1 MTHLD
6 NRVSGIWSA
15 SSEETLTAEEALALL
30 DRIDA
35 AGGSAQEDVTLKAR
49 VIQDLG
55 QLLVSILK
63 LQMQDLSPDR
73 SWMDYGLDS
82 IASTE
87 LAALFTERYEISL
100 PPTIFFEFQNL
111 DAFTDYLIKNHLTE
125 LTKIYSAR
133 QIHLVT
139 PAPSRLAARA
149 EQISAASEGAASIES
164 LWAEVR
170 EQESRGAPP
179 AAVAWSEQ
187 PSARVIA
194 LAESKSSEPSAEELR
209 RCQRFVEA
217 AQIHSFD
224 RPGGGRIECATYGEG
239 PPVLL
244 LGGLVM
250 HYSVM
255 WRLQLETWG
264 AEHRL
269 IMFHMPGSGGATL
282 YDDVTLESLA
292 DDVAAVLDAIG
303 VAGGLPVLGYSFG
316 GVLAQAF
323 ALRHKHR
330 CSSLAICV
338 SASSSDDVDNFQT
351 LMKELQKS
359 SRFMEV
365 NRGWPMSALPTYGR
379 AVAGFDFRDKLAEL
393 DLPTLVVSATDDRYM
408 TTAHAAQT
416 LSRLPN
422 AKSLQFQNAGHLVG
436 FTHHVEFNRAILDFW
451 AKQLDR
457 SAGRR
462 ESSIYAPASDET
474 LQLLEDYIRSG
485 EQGHTIMLSPAVAQA
500 ARLIDIGL
508 NSVKDAP
515 EAFRSYFLTS
525 QAEALDAAIRFA
537 RHLAR
542 NRSDAADGAAL
553 LIDPTVGWA
562 RRFDPLGRGAS
573 DALVPG
579 VEAVAT
585 VTAAEARLKSGALS
599 VVALIFVVTPTDT
612 PDDLRRFVELA
623 RSAAATAVLVELDAP
638 HLSPS
643 DFLSFRARAVCDIV
657 VLGGAISGSRV
668 PSGAMV
674 VRANLGNPWAMTPN
688 EGYVR
693 HPMANLGF
701 AARVI
706 AEHLLECIPQ
716 TREQAREL
724 RRIAH
729 DPEANY
735 RAHLEYGN
743 HGYAR
748 VARMHGFDA
757 RFYEGR
763 GALSRVEP
771 AEGGPTREIVDCLS
785 NVGACP
791 RGLNPLDVVG
801 VARAHDP
808 RRDYWEEL
816 RSVLKELTGLE
827 AVSQTASHV
836 AALDEALALGLAA
849 ARGRVKIVAFSGGA
863 AFSLA
868 SGAVAHD
875 VLFDSFRAPFQPL
888 YPHISFIDPRA
899 PDAPARL
906 EAQLSSGEV
915 ALVWLETIQV
925 EGNATRPLPVH
936 LVETVER
943 LKARGGYLIAVDE
956 TQTGLWTGRALHSSE
971 LIRQPDIVVLGT
983 AVTDGLLPMGAVLAS
998 REVSERVEAARFAW
1012 FEERRTHVCQLSAH
1026 LAVHALRDVLAR
1038 DLMGAARD
1046 RGAYFKEAL
1055 QALRARRPII
1065 RDVRGEGLLLTIELD
1080 LVGQPAFIQQSF
1092 GYLLWGHLM
1101 RDHEDGV
1108 ALVVCPLHNN
1118 CIRLAPPLTISRSE
1132 IDRIIK
1138 GLDKALSAGIAGVLR
1153 SCAAYCETRGDMK
1166 TAKFIGG
1173 LVAADGSS
1181 GADAIVEKA
1190 GPRPSSGPSVC
1201 IIGAG
1206 VAGISM
1212 AKALKDKDI
1221 PFECYEA
1228 RDQLGGIWAY
1238 DSEGKHTSTWANLN
1252 MNTPKGL
1259 YQFADMPMPAD
1270 YPDYP
1275 SRQQV
1280 KDYLESYVD
1289 KNDLR
1294 KNIHLDCRVLRAERA
1309 KDGKWDVTL
1318 EDGVTRR
1325 FDALA
1330 VANGHHN
1337 QPVIPE
1343 FDVSRFAGS
1352 ASHSKFYRSRHE
1364 YRDKRVMVVGIGNSG
1379 AQIAVDV
1386 SHDAAMTYLSV
1397 RRGVYVLPHY
1407 LFGMRID
1414 KALGP
1419 LNAWWVKKILPYP
1432 LHEMLLTWTYKLFI
1446 ARHRNLGMPRPDH
1459 WMMSCLPT
1467 MSENLANRIGDGK
1480 LEVVGGVERVEGTT
1494 VQFKN
1499 GEKVE
1504 IDSIIYATGYRTTF
1518 PFLDKETF
1526 DASDNKI
1533 QLYKRI
1539 FHPHIDNM
1547 VFIGLFQ
1554 AITWGFLDIMERQGQ
1569 LAAQYFAGEYALPS
1583 AEQQLDDIAAE
1594 RRRIDREYVPTLR
1607 NQYYLHGPTYMHE
1620 LSEEMRRGRKRAR
1633 VASNAPAR
1641 ASFVEERVH

>member
-1 MTHLD
+1 M
-6 NRVSGIWSA
+6 
-15 SSEETLTAEEALALL
+15 TAEEALSLL
-30 DRIDA
+30 DRLEAD
-35 AGGSAQEDVTLKAR
+35 GKSARDDETLEAR

-55 QLLVSILK
+55 QLLAFVLK
-63 LQMQDLSPDR
+63 LQMEDLSPDK

-111 DAFTDYLIKNHLTE
+111 ETFTDYLIKNHSAE
-125 LTKIYSAR
+125 LTKIYSTR
-133 QIHLVT
+133 PIHLVT
-139 PAPSRLAARA
+139 SAPPPPPSRAESLSDAAV
-149 EQISAASEGAASIES
+149 ESESIES
-164 LWAEVR
+164 LWAGLR
-170 EQESRGAPP
+170 DQEARSAPP
-179 AAVAWSEQ
+179 AGGAGSEQ
-187 PSARVIA
+187 PRAPA
-194 LAESKSSEPSAEELR
+194 LAPSKSSEPSAEELR
-209 RCQRFVEA
+209 RCRPFVEA

-224 RPGGGRIECATYGEG
+224 RPGGKRIECAAYGEG
-239 PPVLL
+239 PPILL

-255 WRLQLETWG
+255 WQLQLEAWG

-282 YDDVTLESLA
+282 YEGLTLESLA

-303 VAGGLPVLGYSFG
+303 VTGALPVLGYSFG

-323 ALRHKHR
+323 ALRHKPR
-330 CSSLAICV
+330 CANLAICV
-338 SASSSDDVDNFQT
+338 SASSSDGVDDFQT

-359 SRFMEV
+359 PRFMEV
-365 NRGWPMSALPTYGR
+365 NRGWPMSALPAYGR
-379 AVAGFDFRDKLAEL
+379 AVAGFDFRDRLAGL
-393 DLPTLVVSATDDRYM
+393 DMPTLVVSATDDRYM

-416 LSRLPN
+416 LARLPN
-422 AKSLQFQNAGHLVG
+422 ATSLEFQNAGHLVG
-436 FTHHVEFNRAILDFW
+436 FTRHVEFNRAILDFW
-451 AKQLDR
+451 AQQR
-457 SAGRR
+457 HESADERPT
-462 ESSIYAPASDET
+462 SLYAAASDET

-500 ARLIDIGL
+500 ARLIDIGV
-508 NSVKDAP
+508 NATKDAH
-515 EAFRSYFLTS
+515 EAFRTYFLTS
-525 QAEALDAAIRFA
+525 QAEALDSAIRLA

-542 NRSDAADGAAL
+542 NRSATAGGDAL
-553 LIDPTVGWA
+553 LIDPTGVWA
-562 RRFDPLGRGAS
+562 RRLDPLERGAS
-573 DALVPG
+573 EALVPG
-579 VEAVAT
+579 VAAVPTIA
-585 VTAAEARLKSGALS
+585 AAEARQKSGAQA
-599 VVALIFVVTPTDT
+599 VVALIFVATPADT

-623 RSAAATAVLVELDAP
+623 RSAAATSVLVDLDAP
-638 HLSPS
+638 GLSPS
-643 DFLSFRARAVCDIV
+643 DCLSFRARVACDIV
-657 VLGGAISGSRV
+657 VLGAMISGSRV

-674 VRANLGNPWAMTPN
+674 VRANLQNPWAMTPN

-701 AARVI
+701 ATRVI
-706 AEHLLECIPQ
+706 AEHLLARVPH
-716 TREQAREL
+716 TREQALEL
-724 RRIAH
+724 RRIAS
-729 DPEANY
+729 DPEASY
-735 RAHLEYGN
+735 RAHLEHGN

-785 NVGACP
+785 NVGTCP
-791 RGLNPLDVVG
+791 RGLDPLDVIAG

-827 AVSQTASHV
+827 AVSQTPSYV

-849 ARGRVKIVAFSGGA
+849 AGGRLKIVAFSGGA

-875 VLFDSFRAPFQPL
+875 VLFDRFRAPFQPL
-888 YPHISFIDPRA
+888 YPHVSFIDPRA
-899 PDAPARL
+899 PDARAKL
-906 EAQLSSGEV
+906 EAELSSGEV
-915 ALVWLETIQV
+915 GLVWLETIQV
-925 EGNATRPLPVH
+925 EGNATRPLPVE
-936 LVETVER
+936 LVEIVEGMR
-943 LKARGGYLIAVDE
+943 ARGGYRVAVDE
-956 TQTGLWTGRALHSSE
+956 TQTSLWTGRALHSSA
-971 LIRQPDIVVLGT
+971 LIRRPDIVVLGT

-998 REVSERVEAARFAW
+998 REIFERVEARRFPW
-1012 FEERRTHVCQLSAH
+1012 LEERRRHVCQLSAH
-1026 LAVHALRDVLAR
+1026 LAVHSLRDVLAR

-1046 RGAYFKEAL
+1046 MGAYFKEAL

-1065 RDVRGEGLLLTIELD
+1065 RDIRGEGLLLTIELD
-1080 LVGQPAFIQQSF
+1080 LDGQPAFVQQSF

-1118 CIRLAPPLTISRSE
+1118 CIRLAPPLTIGRSE

-1138 GLDKALSAGIAGVLR
+1138 GLDKALSAGISGVLR
-1153 SCAAYCETRGDMK
+1153 ACAAYCETRGDMK
-1166 TAKFIGG
+1166 TAKFLGG
-1173 LVAADGSS
+1173 LVASDRSS
-1181 GADAIVEKA
+1181 GADACVEKT
-1190 GPRPSSGPSVC
+1190 GPRPSRGPRVC

-1212 AKALKDKDI
+1212 AKALADKNI

-1228 RDQLGGIWAY
+1228 RDELGGIWAY
-1238 DSEGKHTSTWANLN
+1238 DSEGEHTSTWANLN

-1270 YPDYP
+1270 YPDFP

-1294 KNIHLDCRVLRAERA
+1294 KNIHLCRRVLRAERA
-1309 KDGKWDVTL
+1309 KDGKWDITL

-1330 VANGHHN
+1330 IANGHHN

-1343 FDVSRFAGS
+1343 FDVSRFTGS
-1352 ASHSKFYRSRHE
+1352 ASHSKFYRSRHD

-1407 LFGMRID
+1407 LFGVRID

-1419 LNAWWVKKILPYP
+1419 LNSWWIKKILPYP
-1432 LHEMLLTWTYKLFI
+1432 LHEMLLTSTYKLFI
-1446 ARHRNLGMPRPDH
+1446 ARHRDLGMPRPDH

-1480 LEVVGGVERVEGTT
+1480 LEIVAGVERVEGTT
-1494 VQFKN
+1494 VHLKN
-1499 GEKVE
+1499 GKTVE
-1504 IDSIIYATGYRTTF
+1504 VDSIIYATGYRTTF

-1526 DASDNKI
+1526 DASDNKV

-1539 FHPHIDNM
+1539 FHPRIDNL

-1569 LAAQYFAGEYALPS
+1569 LAAQYLAGEYALPS
-1583 AEQQLDDIAAE
+1583 VEQQIEDIAEE
-1594 RRRIDREYVPTLR
+1594 RRRIEREYVPTLR

-1620 LSEEMRRGRKRAR
+1620 LSAEMRRGRKRVRLAR
-1633 VASNAPAR
+1633 NAPAR
-1641 ASFVEERVH
+1641 ASFVEEAR